1 MRIPLDYYRILGI
14 FPQATDEQLRQAY
27 RDRSV
32 QLPRRE
38 YSQTAIKARKQLL
51 DKAYGLFCDPGQK
64 AAYEAQ
70 FLQDQLSDESVSE
83 GGFSWSGTEPTEESS
98 SAKASGIEIE
108 PQQLPGSL
116 LILQELGEYELV
128 IKFGER
134 YLNSLPSSS
143 LTLELTDTAAKNRA
157 DTILSIALAY
167 LEISREQWQQEK
179 YDKAAV
185 YGVKGLSLLGKNSLF
200 PGLQSEIQ
208 TELDKL
214 RPYRIL
220 ELLVQPETKKAARET
235 GIELLKSMLQER
247 QGIDG
252 RGDDGSGLGIDDFL
266 RFIQQI
272 RTYLTAQEQQ
282 DLFLAE
288 AQRPSSVAAYLGVYA
303 LIARG
308 FAKKEPALMV
318 EAQTILDGLE
328 QRQDVSI
335 EQAIC
340 GLLLGQTQTA
350 TQALERCQDQ
360 QALKYIQ
367 DCSQGSPDLLPGLC
381 LYGEHWLQTEVFSH
395 FRDLAK
401 QRPSLKEYFADQE
414 VQVYLEQL
422 TLIQQEKEVSAAQSV
437 TQNRVLGKAAS
448 SRSAAIAYPVY
459 QQNQVMV
466 SGGGAAVAAA
476 MPAMPTPSTAPVDI
490 RSARRRKY
498 KRNYQQQ
505 AHEEPRVST
514 NLEPSPPPPLK
525 PSAPVSTGTVDPSTK
540 PHAPSRR
547 RPRRTLAF
555 SPKMGL
561 TVLGGLGLV
570 GLSVAFIH
578 QGTSPLAALEKDQ
591 YGVSLHQSLIEIP
604 PADAQITTPTGM
616 LTTEGATQ
624 VVEMWLSSKAQAFGK
639 QHDLDALNKILVNPL
654 LSQWR
659 DRAEKLKQNQNYWT
673 YQHQVKF
680 KDFQANKNDPNKAIV
695 EANVQEVAQFY
706 QQGQK
711 GRAYNDNLQVRYDL
725 VRQGDRWLIQNINV
739 IN

>member
-51 DKAYGLFCDPGQK
+51 DQAYGLFCDPGQRV
-64 AAYEAQ
+64 AYEAQ
-70 FLQDQLSDESVSE
+70 FLEDQLSDESVGE
-83 GGFSWSGTEPTEESS
+83 GGFSLSGTGATAESS
-98 SAKASGIEIE
+98 SAKASGIDIE
-108 PQQLPGSL
+108 PQQLPGIL

-134 YLNSLPSSS
+134 YLSILPSSS
-143 LTLELTDTAAKNRA
+143 LTLELTDNSAKNRA

-167 LEISREQWQQEK
+167 LEISREQWQQEN
-179 YDKAAV
+179 YEKAAG
-185 YGVKGLSLLGKNSLF
+185 YGVKGLALLEKNTLF
-200 PGLQSEIQ
+200 PSVQAEIC

-220 ELLVQPETKKAARET
+220 ELLVQPETEKAARKT
-235 GIELLKSMLQER
+235 GIDLLKSMLKER

-252 RGDDGSGLGIDDFL
+252 RGDDRSGLGIDDFL

-272 RTYLTAQEQQ
+272 RTYLTAKEQQ

-303 LIARG
+303 LISRG
-308 FAKKEPALMV
+308 FAEKEPALMV

-328 QRQDVSI
+328 QRQDVSL

-340 GLLLGQTQTA
+340 ALLLGQTQTA

-360 QALKYIQ
+360 QALKYIK
-367 DCSQGSPDLLPGLC
+367 DCSQGSPDFLPGLC
-381 LYGEHWLQTEVFSH
+381 LYGEHWLQTEVFTH

-401 QRPSLKEYFADQE
+401 QRASLKEYFADQQ
-414 VQVYLEQL
+414 VQAYLEQL
-422 TLIQQEKEVSAAQSV
+422 ASIEQETEVSTAQSV
-437 TQNRVLGKAAS
+437 TQNRALGKAKTAT
-448 SRSAAIAYPVY
+448 SRATAIAYPVY

-476 MPAMPTPSTAPVDI
+476 MPNPSTAPVDI
-490 RSARRRKY
+490 RSARRRKH
-498 KRNYQQQ
+498 KRNSPQK
-505 AHEEPRVST
+505 AHEEPRVAT
-514 NLEPSPPPPLK
+514 NPNPSQKPQLTPPE
-525 PSAPVSTGTVDPSTK
+525 PVSTATVKPSSK
-540 PHAPSRR
+540 PYTPARR
-547 RPRRTLAF
+547 RPRPTLAF
-555 SPKMGL
+555 NRKMGL
-561 TVLGGLGLV
+561 TILGGLGLV
-570 GLSVAFIH
+570 VLSLTLLH
-578 QGTSPLAALEKDQ
+578 QGTSPLSALEEGQ
-591 YGVSLHQSLIEIP
+591 YGVFLNKSLIEIP

-616 LTTEGATQ
+616 LTKEGATHI
-624 VVEMWLSSKAQAFGK
+624 VEMWLSSKAQAFGK
-639 QHDLDALNKILVNPL
+639 QQDVDALNKVLAEPL

-659 DRAEKLKQNQNYWT
+659 DRAQKLKANQNYWT
-673 YQHQVKF
+673 YQHQVKVET
-680 KDFQANKNDPNKAIV
+680 FQVNKNNPNKAIV

-711 GRAYNDNLQVRYDL
+711 GRGYNDNLQVRYDL
-725 VRQGDRWLIQNINV
+725 ARQGDRWLIQNINV